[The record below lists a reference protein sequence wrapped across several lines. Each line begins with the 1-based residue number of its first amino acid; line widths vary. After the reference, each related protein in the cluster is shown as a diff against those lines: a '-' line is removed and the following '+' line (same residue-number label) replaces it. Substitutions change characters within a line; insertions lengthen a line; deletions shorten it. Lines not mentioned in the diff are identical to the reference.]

1 MFPVS
6 RCQEKPS
13 LYQFRE
19 AGAPS
24 GYEPGYMTDHGIIAV
39 PDNQLCG
46 PWLRLEQGGRMY
58 ASCPVSQGGKKI
70 QREGSCLKEKED
82 EEGAAMIN
90 SNPQICSSVIGPYLV
105 CCLYQ
110 TLVSNEIFF
119 TNYAFIVVTTIL
131 PLLYPS
137 YASLYHI
144 PTRVKSLIPYFKII
158 LNNFMLL

>member
-46 PWLRLEQGGRMY
+46 PWLRLEQGGRMD

-105 CCLYQ
+105 CVLY
-110 TLVSNEIFF
+110 
-119 TNYAFIVVTTIL
+119 
-131 PLLYPS
+131 
-137 YASLYHI
+137 
-144 PTRVKSLIPYFKII
+144 
-158 LNNFMLL
+158 